1 KRAETRQCPA
11 CDELIPLRL
20 MARHAQLE
28 AERVE
33 EIIKQ
38 IGSSEPILLT
48 DEFNDLSR
56 PGPSTGARSRRS
68 AIKALK
74 AFTTSSPFSATNEQV
89 IKTIQTIQKHRKQR
103 HARFKEMARE
113 DDEGYLRSNW
123 ARRNRTMND
132 EVICPICS
140 RGVRGD
146 QDVVDAHIDSCL
158 ADEARRSEEERVR
171 RAAQE
176 GQEDWMNAVDV
187 VLPNGAVGHV
197 GNIQGMGFHS
207 RDPADQDVEDDIDID
222 GDDQDT
228 YGEAQ
233 FTEGDILPVDE
244 AHPAPVDED
253 VDVEIEGDQTD
264 EADTAQRSLRDLI
277 ADSKVIVR
285 QTTLREGSGSNSPV
299 TLVGRVPASGDVERL
314 DSVISNARQKND
326 TRALIAALEE
336 KVQSLESIHVSSSA
350 SLLCRICLE
359 QYSEPTVS
367 TGCWHTC
374 CRECWLRCLGSTKL
388 CPICKRITGATD
400 LRRVYL

>member
-1 KRAETRQCPA
+1 
-11 CDELIPLRL
+11 

-48 DEFNDLSR
+48 DEFDDLRSVFSTSQLTKPDINASFISR
-56 PGPSTGARSRRS
+56 PGPSTGSRSRRS

-74 AFTTSSPFSATNEQV
+74 AFTTSSPPFSATNEQV

-113 DDEGYLRSNW
+113 DDEGYLRSSW

-176 GQEDWMNAVDV
+176 GQEDWMNTVDV

-197 GNIQGMGFHS
+197 GNIQG
-207 RDPADQDVEDDIDID
+207 AW
-222 GDDQDT
+222 
-228 YGEAQ
+228 
-233 FTEGDILPVDE
+233 L
-244 AHPAPVDED
+244 
-253 VDVEIEGDQTD
+253 
-264 EADTAQRSLRDLI
+264 SL
-277 ADSKVIVR
+277 
-285 QTTLREGSGSNSPV
+285 
-299 TLVGRVPASGDVERL
+299 
-314 DSVISNARQKND
+314 
-326 TRALIAALEE
+326 ALFLMCI
-336 KVQSLESIHVSSSA
+336 
-350 SLLCRICLE
+350 
-359 QYSEPTVS
+359 
-367 TGCWHTC
+367 
-374 CRECWLRCLGSTKL
+374 
-388 CPICKRITGATD
+388 
-400 LRRVYL
+400 

>member
-1 KRAETRQCPA
+1 MRALPLNAKLQEKKRNHPDTISDQKLFVTISKDKGKEEEDLPPRVKKPKRAETRQCPA

-48 DEFNDLSR
+48 DEFDDLSR
-56 PGPSTGARSRRS
+56 PGPSTGSRSRRS

-113 DDEGYLRSNW
+113 DDEGYLRSSW

-176 GQEDWMNAVDV
+176 GQEDWMNTVDV
-187 VLPNGAVGHV
+187 VLLNGAVGHV

-264 EADTAQRSLRDLI
+264 EADAAQQSLRDLI
-277 ADSKVIVR
+277 AVSKVIVR
-285 QTTLREGSGSNSPV
+285 QTTLGEGSGSNSPV
-299 TLVGRVPASGDVERL
+299 TLVGRVPVSGDVE
-314 DSVISNARQKND
+314 
-326 TRALIAALEE
+326 
-336 KVQSLESIHVSSSA
+336 
-350 SLLCRICLE
+350 
-359 QYSEPTVS
+359 S
-367 TGCWHTC
+367 TG
-374 CRECWLRCLGSTKL
+374 RESAKPGVYPCIILCLSAVSDMFGT
-388 CPICKRITGATD
+388 
-400 LRRVYL
+400 VY